1 LFKGEVETAELRK
14 ALEGEVER
22 LSVELTSAQ
31 HDHAMEVAALRDQL
45 AKGEAL
51 IADQQGGLA
60 AQLREMGEVRHAPW
74 SPIAFIRC
82 MRPQRLRGFRTSS
95 FGI

>member
-1 LFKGEVETAELRK
+1 MFKGEVETAELRK

-22 LSVELTSAQ
+22 LSVEFTSAQ

-45 AKGEAL
+45 ATGEAL

-60 AQLREMGEVRHAPW
+60 AQLREMGEVRGCAVMCRGA
-74 SPIAFIRC
+74 PIAFIR
-82 MRPQRLRGFRTSS
+82 
-95 FGI
+95 